1 MAAYCTDARLSLLA
15 FQGARASAYSAMSA
29 SVREAHLEAASR
41 VLDGYLRAVLAD
53 TQLPLGTVGADVE
66 LWVAEYSA
74 WTLLRTH
81 GFDAPSEG
89 NSAQKTAE
97 ELTKRA
103 KDIAAGLAH
112 LSVSNSPIET
122 TTARVR
128 SKTRRG
134 WTDEDTDT

>member
-1 MAAYCTDARLSLLA
+1 MTAYCTDARLSLLA
-15 FQGARASAYSAMSA
+15 FQGARASAYSGMSA

-41 VLDGYLRAVLAD
+41 ALDGYLRAVLAD
-53 TQLPLGTVGADVE
+53 DQLPLGTVGADVE
-66 LWVAEYSA
+66 LWVAEYAA
-74 WTLLRTH
+74 WTLLRAH
-81 GFDAPSEG
+81 GYDAPAEG
-89 NSAQKTAE
+89 NSAQRTAD

-103 KDIAAGLAH
+103 KDIAAGLSH

-134 WTDEDTDT
+134 WTDEDDDE